1 MTTKTVSARKL
12 ARDYGYDQKTVLAW
26 ITRGMPNDTEEN
38 ARNWII
44 ENILRP
50 LRETDLNEQIQRERL
65 RKLQAE
71 ADLAETEVRIKNGEL
86 LEASTVERE
95 LSQYFKTM
103 RDYLRTLPNRV
114 HHEIHEQADALA
126 VKRILLQRIDE
137 ILNEIGTMTMEGTFT
152 DEHIDS
158 TETNS
163 TKPDP
168 TDKI

>member
-1 MTTKTVSARKL
+1 MTTKKVSARKL

-71 ADLAETEVRIKNGEL
+71 ADLAEAEVRVKKGEL
-86 LEASTVERE
+86 MESSTVERE